1 MIHLA
6 PFQAD
11 DLEPLFTWMQ
21 DRDYRLDSGGF
32 NFVSR
37 EQHLRW
43 FSAAQQGGDRL
54 VLSVR
59 RDADGGLVGLVQ
71 LVNINRI
78 YSNAELRIRLD
89 PTQLGKGYG
98 TAATRLLC
106 EHAFRDLNLHRVYLH
121 VLASNARAVRCY
133 EKVGF
138 QVEGRLREHSFV
150 DGKYQDF
157 MVLGLLAGELVT
169 PS

>member
-1 MIHLA
+1 MVYLA
-6 PFQAD
+6 PFQED
-11 DLEPLFTWMQ
+11 DFEPLFAWMQ
-21 DRDYRLDSGGF
+21 SRDYRLDSGGF

-37 EQHLRW
+37 EQHRRW
-43 FSAAQQGGDRL
+43 FVAVQQAGDSL

-59 RDADGGLVGLVQ
+59 RNSDKGLVGLVQ
-71 LVNINRI
+71 LVNINRV
-78 YSNAELRIRLD
+78 YSHAELRIRLD
-89 PTQLGKGYG
+89 PGQLGKGYG

-138 QVEGRLREHSFV
+138 QVEGRLREHCFV
-150 DGKYQDF
+150 DGEYQDF
-157 MVLGLLAGELVT
+157 VVLGILASELT
-169 PS
+169 